1 MYQNIKK
8 VTLLV
13 FFLIAFN
20 ASSQDKKLD
29 SLKNILNTKVPDTT
43 KLQVLANIVNSVEST
58 SKEYTL
64 YNDKFKEIAEKL
76 LKQKNLD
83 EASRLNAVSAIGQHY
98 VQKGF
103 QVQYND
109 YISAIKYLNMSL
121 PYFEAKKHRIYK
133 ASVLISLGVLYN
145 KIGSAEIA
153 TANNFKA
160 LRIFEEEK
168 HPSGIS
174 YATQTIANLYNEQK
188 KYKEALQYYLKTYD
202 IYFKKDDLLLQD
214 NIQKVL
220 LFKNISKCYQELKDC
235 KLSESYLLKALAL
248 AKEINDFDSIS
259 EVYYEMGQFEIVCN
273 ANYNQALEYLQN
285 SYSASEKLEKQAK
298 SQISI
303 GKVYIKLKAFDK
315 AESYLQKGLENGK
328 KIKNLKF
335 QKEATDYLVE
345 LYKVNKQYDKAFE
358 MKELNTAIKDSIKAD
373 LNKEI
378 LLKKQLQ
385 YDYENKEKLN
395 KLLQEKKIDAL
406 KLKAQQKEA
415 TQNNWLIALSGVLM
429 MVLLGGYFY
438 YRNSKQKQAI
448 STLEKNQIKQKL
460 LISQMNPH
468 FIFNSV
474 QNIRTLIKDHQNNEA
489 VDYLDRFSRLTRQ
502 ILENSNENY
511 ISLEEE
517 VEMLENYLSIQ
528 QLLYDNKFSYTIDV
542 QEGID
547 KESVFL
553 PPMLAQPFIENGIK
567 HGLSNTSENGKIS
580 VHFYLKNDKLF
591 FEVTDNGKG
600 FDTDKKVSQH
610 KSLAMNITKERL
622 VTYTK
627 NKDFEVQTENLI
639 NTDGAIAGAKVVFEI
654 PYIYEN

>member
-1 MYQNIKK
+1 MYRNIKK
-8 VTLLV
+8 TALLI
-13 FFLIAFN
+13 FFLVAFN
-20 ASSQDKKLD
+20 ANSQEKKLD
-29 SLKNILNTKVPDTT
+29 SLKGILLTKVHDTT
-43 KLQVLANIVNSVEST
+43 KLQVLANIVNSVPGT
-58 SKEYTL
+58 SNEYSL
-64 YNDKFKEIAEKL
+64 YNDRFKKIAEEL

-83 EASRLNAVSAIGQHY
+83 ENSRLAAVSAIGQHY
-98 VQKGF
+98 VQKAF

-121 PYFEAKKHRIYK
+121 PYFEAKRHRIYK

-168 HPSGIS
+168 NISGIS

-188 KYKEALQYYLKTYD
+188 NFKEALKYYLEAYD
-202 IYFKKDDLLLQD
+202 IYFKKDDLMLQD
-214 NIQKVL
+214 DVQKVL

-235 KLSESYLLKALAL
+235 KLSESYLLKALSL
-248 AKEINDFDSIS
+248 AKKIKDFDSVS
-259 EVYYEMGQFEIVCN
+259 EAYYEMGQFEIVCN
-273 ANYNQALEYLQN
+273 ANYSKALEYLQN
-285 SYSASEKLEKQAK
+285 SYSVSQTLEKQTK

-303 GKVYIKLKAFDK
+303 GEIYIKLNSFDK
-315 AESYLQKGLENGK
+315 AESYLQKGLMNGK

-335 QKEATDYLVE
+335 QKQATDHLVI
-345 LYKVNKQYDKAFE
+345 LYKAKKQYDKAFE
-358 MKELNTAIKDSIKAD
+358 MKELNTVIKDSIKAD

-385 YDYENKEKLN
+385 YDYENKEKIN

-406 KLKAQQKEA
+406 RLEAQQKQA
-415 TQNNWLIALSGVLM
+415 SQNNWLIALSGALM
-429 MVLLGGYFY
+429 LVLLGGYFY
-438 YRNSKQKQAI
+438 YRNSKQKHAI
-448 STLEKNQIKQKL
+448 DTLEKNQIKQKL

-474 QNIRTLIKDHQNNEA
+474 QNIRALINSHQNNEA

-528 QLLYDNKFSYTIDV
+528 QLLYDNKFNYTIDV

-547 KESVFL
+547 KESIFL

-567 HGLSNTSENGKIS
+567 HGLSNILENGKIN
-580 VHFYLKNDKLF
+580 VYFYLKNDKLF

-600 FDTDKKVSQH
+600 FDKDEKVSKH

-622 VTYTK
+622 VSYTK
-627 NKDFEVQTENLI
+627 NKDFEVQTENI
-639 NTDGAIAGAKVVFEI
+639 IRQDGGVAGAKVVFEI

>member
-1 MYQNIKK
+1 MYPNLKK
-8 VTLLV
+8 AISLL
-13 FFLIAFN
+13 FFLIVFTAN
-20 ASSQDKKLD
+20 SQNKQLD

-58 SKEYTL
+58 SKEYGY
-64 YNDKFKEIAEKL
+64 YNDQFKEIAEGL

-103 QVQYND
+103 QVQFND

-248 AKEINDFDSIS
+248 AKKINDFDSIS

-303 GKVYIKLKAFDK
+303 GQVYLKMNALDK
-315 AESYLQKGLENGK
+315 AELNLQKGLANGK

-335 QKEATDYLVE
+335 QKEATDHLVT
-345 LYKVNKQYDKAFE
+345 LYKAKNQYDRAFE
-358 MKELNTAIKDSIKAD
+358 MKELNTAIKDSIKVD
-373 LNKEI
+373 LNKEM

-395 KLLQEKKIDAL
+395 KLLQEKKIDEL
-406 KLKAQQKEA
+406 KLLAQQKESA
-415 TQNNWLIALSGVLM
+415 KNNWLIALSGALLLM
-429 MVLLGGYFY
+429 VLGGYFY
-438 YRNSKQKQAI
+438 YRNNKQKQAI
-448 STLEKNQIKQKL
+448 GVLERNQIKQKL

-468 FIFNSV
+468 FIFNSI
-474 QNIRTLIKDHQNNEA
+474 QNIRALIHHNQNAEA
-489 VDYLDRFSRLTRQ
+489 VTYLDRFSRLTRQ

-511 ISLEEE
+511 IALEEE

-528 QLLYDNKFSYTIDV
+528 QLLYDNKFSYTIAVED
-542 QEGID
+542 GID

-567 HGLSNTSENGKIS
+567 HGLSNRSQNGKIN
-580 VHFYLKNDKLF
+580 VLFYLKNDKLF

-600 FDTDKKVSQH
+600 FDADKNVTQH
-610 KSLAMNITKERL
+610 KSLAMNITRERL
-622 VTYTK
+622 VTYAK
-627 NKDFEVQTENLI
+627 NKDFEVQTENI
-639 NTDGAIAGAKVVFEI
+639 IGKDGAVEGAKVVFEI
-654 PYIYEN
+654 PYICEN

>member
-1 MYQNIKK
+1 MRPIIKK
-8 VTLLV
+8 ITLLFV
-13 FFLIAFN
+13 FLFALN
-20 ASSQDKKLD
+20 ANSQEKKLD
-29 SLKNILNTKVPDTT
+29 SLKNILNTKIHDTT
-43 KLQVLANIVNSVEST
+43 KLQVLANIVNSVPGT
-58 SKEYTL
+58 SNEYSL
-64 YNDKFKEIAEKL
+64 YNDRFKKIAEEL
-76 LKQKNLD
+76 LRQKNLD
-83 EASRLNAVSAIGQHY
+83 ENSRLAAVSAIGQYY
-98 VQKGF
+98 VQKAF

-168 HPSGIS
+168 HISGIS

-188 KYKEALQYYLKTYD
+188 NFKEALKYYLKAYD
-202 IYFKKDDLLLQD
+202 IYFKKDDLMLQD
-214 NIQKVL
+214 DVQKVL
-220 LFKNISKCYQELKDC
+220 LFKNISKCYQEIKDC
-235 KLSESYLLKALAL
+235 KLSESYLLKALSL
-248 AKEINDFDSIS
+248 AKKIKDFDSIS
-259 EVYYEMGQFEIVCN
+259 EAYYEMGQFEIVCN
-273 ANYNQALEYLQN
+273 ANYSKALEYLQN
-285 SYSASEKLEKQAK
+285 SYSVSQTLEKQTK

-303 GKVYIKLKAFDK
+303 GGIYIKLNSFDK
-315 AESYLQKGLENGK
+315 AESYLQKGLMNGK

-335 QKEATDYLVE
+335 QKQATDHLVI
-345 LYKVNKQYDKAFE
+345 LYKAKKQYDKAFG
-358 MKELNTAIKDSIKAD
+358 MKELNIVIKDSIKAD

-406 KLKAQQKEA
+406 KLQAQQKEA
-415 TQNNWLIALSGVLM
+415 TKNNLLIGLSGALMLVLF
-429 MVLLGGYFY
+429 GGYFY
-438 YRNSKQKQAI
+438 YRNNKQKQAI
-448 STLEKNQIKQKL
+448 DTLEKNQIKQKL

-474 QNIRTLIKDHQNNEA
+474 QNIRALINNHQNNEA

-511 ISLEEE
+511 ISLKEEA
-517 VEMLENYLSIQ
+517 EMLENYLSIQ

-547 KESVFL
+547 QESIFL

-567 HGLSNTSENGKIS
+567 HGLSNTLENGKIS
-580 VHFYLKNDKLF
+580 VHFYLKNDQLF
-591 FEVTDNGKG
+591 FEVMDNGKG

-639 NTDGAIAGAKVVFEI
+639 QPDGAIAGAKVVFEI

>member
-1 MYQNIKK
+1 MRPIIKK
-8 VTLLV
+8 ITLLFV
-13 FFLIAFN
+13 FLFALN
-20 ASSQDKKLD
+20 ANSQEKKLD
-29 SLKNILNTKVPDTT
+29 SLKNILNTKIHDTT
-43 KLQVLANIVNSVEST
+43 KLQVLANIVNSVPGT
-58 SKEYTL
+58 SNEYNL
-64 YNDKFKEIAEKL
+64 YNDRFKKIAEEL
-76 LKQKNLD
+76 LRQKNLD
-83 EASRLNAVSAIGQHY
+83 ENSRLAAVSAIGQYY
-98 VQKGF
+98 VQKAF
-103 QVQYND
+103 QAQYND
-109 YISAIKYLNMSL
+109 YILAIKYLNMSL
-121 PYFEAKKHRIYK
+121 PYFEAKRHRIYK

-168 HPSGIS
+168 NISGIS

-188 KYKEALQYYLKTYD
+188 NFKEALKYYLQAYD
-202 IYFKKDDLLLQD
+202 IYFKKDDLMLQD
-214 NIQKVL
+214 DVQKVL

-235 KLSESYLLKALAL
+235 KLSESYLLKALSL
-248 AKEINDFDSIS
+248 AKKIKDFDSIS
-259 EVYYEMGQFEIVCN
+259 EAYYEIGQFEIVCN
-273 ANYNQALEYLQN
+273 ANYSKALEYLQN
-285 SYSASEKLEKQAK
+285 SYSVSQTLEKQTK

-303 GKVYIKLKAFDK
+303 GKVYIKLNAFDK
-315 AESYLQKGLENGK
+315 AEQYLLKGLENGK

-345 LYKVNKQYDKAFE
+345 LYKAKRKYDKAFE

-373 LNKEI
+373 LNKEM

-395 KLLQEKKIDAL
+395 KLLQERKIDAL
-406 KLKAQQKEA
+406 KLQAQQKEA
-415 TQNNWLIALSGVLM
+415 AQNNWLIGLSGALM
-429 MVLLGGYFY
+429 LVLLGGYFY
-438 YRNSKQKQAI
+438 YRNNKQKQAI
-448 STLEKNQIKQKL
+448 GTLEKNQIKQKL

-474 QNIRTLIKDHQNNEA
+474 QNIRTLINNHQNNEA

-528 QLLYDNKFSYTIDV
+528 QLLYDNKFNYTIDV

-547 KESVFL
+547 QESIFL

-567 HGLSNTSENGKIS
+567 HGLSNRLENGKIN
-580 VHFYLKNDKLF
+580 VHFYVRNDKLF

-610 KSLAMNITKERL
+610 KSLAMKITRERL
-622 VTYTK
+622 VAYMK

-639 NTDGAIAGAKVVFEI
+639 HPDGAIAGAKVVFEI

>member
-1 MYQNIKK
+1 MYPKLKK
-8 VTLLV
+8 ATLLL
-13 FFLIAFN
+13 FFVIAFN
-20 ASSQDKKLD
+20 VNSQDKKLD
-29 SLKNILNTKVPDTT
+29 SLKNILNTKVHDTT

-202 IYFKKDDLLLQD
+202 IYFKNDDLILQD

-220 LFKNISKCYQELKDC
+220 LFKNISKCYQELKNC
-235 KLSESYLLKALAL
+235 KLSESYLLKALTL

-273 ANYNQALEYLQN
+273 ANYNKALEYLQN

-298 SQISI
+298 SQIAI
-303 GKVYIKLKAFDK
+303 GKVYIKLNAFDK

-335 QKEATDYLVE
+335 QKEATDYLVV
-345 LYKVNKQYDKAFE
+345 LYKAKKQYDKAFE
-358 MKELNTAIKDSIKAD
+358 MKELNIVIKDSIKAD
-373 LNKEI
+373 LNKEL

-406 KLKAQQKEA
+406 KLLSQKKAAIK
-415 TQNNWLIALSGVLM
+415 NNWLIALSGALLM
-429 MVLLGGYFY
+429 FLLGGYYY
-438 YRNSKQKQAI
+438 YRNSKQKQEI
-448 STLEKNQIKQKL
+448 TILEKDRIKQKL
-460 LISQMNPH
+460 LLSQMNPH
-468 FIFNSV
+468 FIFNSID
-474 QNIRTLIKDHQNNEA
+474 NIQSLILNQKEA
-489 VDYLDRFSRLTRQ
+489 VAVSYLDRFSKLTRQ
-502 ILENSNENY
+502 ILENSNEDY
-511 ISLEEE
+511 ISLDEEIQ
-517 VEMLENYLSIQ
+517 MIENYLSIQ
-528 QLLYDNKFSYTIDV
+528 QLLYKDKFDFSINIENISDT
-542 QEGID
+542 
-547 KESVFL
+547 ESLFI
-553 PPMLAQPFIENGIK
+553 PPMLAQPFIENAVK
-567 HGLSNTSENGKIS
+567 HGIRNIAEKGTIKIIFS
-580 VHFYLKNDKLF
+580 LDQGKLF
-591 FEVTDNGKG
+591 FEITDNGAG
-600 FDTDKKVSQH
+600 FNDEKKQTNH
-610 KSLAMNITKERL
+610 KSMALKITKERL
-622 VTYTK
+622 SNYSKK
-627 NKDFEVQTENLI
+627 NHFNVVSENKLDDFGNST
-639 NTDGAIAGAKVVFEI
+639 GAKVVFEI